1 MRESSPR
8 VGVRDWLHDSAHDS
22 PEEACAMVIRMESDC
37 FIVWWLI
44 LAREFAGL

>member
-8 VGVRDWLHDSAHDS
+8 VGVRDWFPNRAHDS
-22 PEEACAMVIRMESDC
+22 PEETCAMVIRMESDC

-44 LAREFAGL
+44 FAREFARL